1 MTLLE
6 ERLLKTALQHAFPD
20 GEIDKIA
27 DEIAARRQ
35 DPYSVVDDVIR
46 NLRFK

>member
-6 ERLLKTALQHAFPD
+6 ERLIKAAVQQVFPD
-20 GEIDKIA
+20 GEIDRIV

-46 NLRFK
+46 NTRFK